1 MSASWYGITYPYS
14 FQGEESA
21 EFTNTLGENIRVR
34 VCSSIE
40 ETSQLLSRV
49 LDGRQSAAD
58 LLAKEVH
65 SENSY
70 YGVGHELIDQVPEDQ
85 FNVDNLGI
93 WIDPIGETTKRPKD
107 FFFEINTS
115 KRIYKFL
122 LQKHLFSLPNFTLF
136 HLYSVS
142 FPCRRNKQLHTRR
155 NSCRRRHRLLRH
167 LPDPGLASCHCSHRS
182 LWPEY
187 RQTCRRSRKPT
198 IRQVWPQREK
208 VKTFI

>member
-1 MSASWYGITYPYS
+1 VSASWHGINYPYS

-107 FFFEINTS
+107 FFSKLILQNGFANFYFKNIYFRCLISHYSTCIRFRFLADGTNNYIRGGTPVDGDIDYSDTFQTRGLPVVTVLIGVFDRNTG
-115 KRIYKFL
+115 KPVAGVVNQPFVKFDH
-122 LQKHLFSLPNFTLF
+122 KE
-136 HLYSVS
+136 
-142 FPCRRNKQLHTRR
+142 NK
-155 NSCRRRHRLLRH
+155 
-167 LPDPGLASCHCSHRS
+167 
-182 LWPEY
+182 
-187 RQTCRRSRKPT
+187 
-198 IRQVWPQREK
+198 
-208 VKTFI
+208 

>member
-1 MSASWYGITYPYS
+1 MINNDSVKLEKRFQNVQNSIKNLRYTLNENYIERLLLVSYSPYS

-65 SENSY
+65 SEHSY
-70 YGVGHELIDQVPEDQ
+70 HGIGHELLEQVPEDL

-93 WIDPIGETTKRPKD
+93 WIDPIGELLKLKKD
-107 FFFEINTS
+107 FFEISTS
-115 KRIYKFL
+115 KR
-122 LQKHLFSLPNFTLF
+122 
-136 HLYSVS
+136 
-142 FPCRRNKQLHTRR
+142 
-155 NSCRRRHRLLRH
+155 
-167 LPDPGLASCHCSHRS
+167 
-182 LWPEY
+182 
-187 RQTCRRSRKPT
+187 
-198 IRQVWPQREK
+198 
-208 VKTFI
+208 